1 MRRTVTLALL
11 LPFALVACNRQNSD
25 SAAKPR
31 LAFVTNNA
39 ADFWSIARRGVDS
52 ARQELGNV
60 EVEFRTNS
68 DGSAAEQQRIVDDLL
83 ARGVDAVAI
92 SPVDPAN
99 QTRMLDAVASQAVL
113 MTQDSD
119 APGSKRIVYLGTDN
133 RAAGRQAGALI
144 LEALPAGGKVMLFVG
159 RRDAQNAKDRIAGI
173 EEALAGSKVTIL
185 DVRTDDT
192 DNARAKA
199 NAADALVKV
208 PDLAGMVGLWNY
220 NGPAILSAVREA
232 KREGQVQIVAFD
244 EDDQTLAGIR
254 DGAIH
259 ATVVQQPFEFGY
271 RSMQMMA
278 RLLKGDSTQVPASR
292 QIFVPTLTIRKA
304 DVDSF
309 TVRINRLR
317 GRTK

>member
-1 MRRTVTLALL
+1 MRRTVTIALL
-11 LPFALVACNRQNSD
+11 LQFALVGCNRQNSD

-52 ARQELGNV
+52 ARQELGDI

-144 LEALPAGGKVMLFVG
+144 LEALPAGGTIMLFVG

-232 KREGQVQIVAFD
+232 KREGQVQIVTFD

-271 RSMQMMA
+271 RSMQMMV

>member
-1 MRRTVTLALL
+1 MRRTVIIALL
-11 LPFALVACNRQNSD
+11 LHFALVGCNRQNSD

-52 ARQELGNV
+52 ARQDLGNV

-144 LEALPAGGKVMLFVG
+144 LEALPAGGKIMLFVG

-173 EEALAGSKVTIL
+173 EEALAGSNVTIL

>member
-11 LPFALVACNRQNSD
+11 LPFALVGCNRQNSD